1 MQSLEGQPI
10 TSGVSGGIDT
20 DGDDF
25 RIYQATYMKLLS
37 IELSNVSVFSI
48 SFWDAIIGYNLH
60 FIFINIQTHH
70 TCSVNIFHNEKHH

>member
-25 RIYQATYMKLLS
+25 RIYQATYMKLL
-37 IELSNVSVFSI
+37 
-48 SFWDAIIGYNLH
+48 
-60 FIFINIQTHH
+60 
-70 TCSVNIFHNEKHH
+70 